1 MSTALAPTDYLDI
14 KLKEVTDSNQK
25 GVGQKK
31 NDANVAQLHGSASIK
46 TLV

>member
-1 MSTALAPTDYLDI
+1 MSTALVPTDCMDV
-14 KLKEVTDSNQK
+14 KLNEVTDSNQK
-25 GVGQKK
+25 GVGQK

>member
-1 MSTALAPTDYLDI
+1 MSTALVPTDCMDV
-14 KLKEVTDSNQK
+14 KLNEVTDSNQK